1 MYFDRIG
8 EQRFA
13 YVGEARTGV
22 RAVFIG
28 DAFYP
33 KRTRS
38 HGGALTSGS
47 SRSPCRWRRHIIS
60 DRITAGKPA
69 LPRSFTNDEGI
80 PFRVIRRP
88 YNLSA
93 GSSAGLPTFRA
104 CAYPRVCLGEHCET
118 SPSEISAS
126 GSRCRRAGCHV
137 ARRGRTR
144 LSVAAGAAGGAP
156 SPPPAHPPPRPP
168 PPGPP
173 GGGGRA

>member
-69 LPRSFTNDEGI
+69 LPRSFTN
-80 PFRVIRRP
+80 
-88 YNLSA
+88 A

-144 LSVAAGAAGGAP
+144 LSVAAGAAGG
-156 SPPPAHPPPRPP
+156 PPRPPPPRPP
-168 PPGPP
+168 PPPPPP
-173 GGGGRA
+173 GTGVRGAPPPNL